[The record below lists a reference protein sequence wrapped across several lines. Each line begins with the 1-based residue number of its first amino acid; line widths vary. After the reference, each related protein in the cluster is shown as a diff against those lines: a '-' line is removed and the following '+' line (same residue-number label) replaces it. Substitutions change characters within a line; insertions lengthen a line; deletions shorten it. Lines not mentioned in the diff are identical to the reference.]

1 MSLNPARPMLAVFA
15 IAAMSLSG
23 CAPAAP
29 TAEPEPTLTSP
40 TESAT
45 PEPEPT
51 VAEPVPTSIVIS
63 AASISVFDETSTL
76 IIDLPYDGGGEL
88 AAGMLT
94 DVLDETPSVV
104 SYESDSCQAAGS
116 TYSWG
121 GLSIFTSGTI
131 IKAPGASLHGAGL
144 EFSHASGV
152 QVYGPND
159 LQVGASLADVVAADP
174 GAIGDEP
181 FEGTHRITL
190 EYSGGAGPDVT
201 GVLGVAVDDVFTRLA
216 RRYTSSATAET
227 EIGTCVN
234 LIPGP
239 IRRRNMIKN
248 MTTTRSTGV
257 SFIAVLSVLALSACF
272 PGSPVADPQLR
283 PLHRRRSHPSL
294 QLRRMPL
301 RLRRSPPP
309 TS

>member
-1 MSLNPARPMLAVFA
+1 MRTTTSAAAAALIGALSVFT
-15 IAAMSLSG
+15 LSG

-29 TAEPEPTLTSP
+29 TAEPDPTLASP
-40 TESAT
+40 TESTT

-51 VAEPVPTSIVIS
+51 VAEPVPTTIVIS

-131 IKAPGASLHGAGL
+131 IKAPGAA
-144 EFSHASGV
+144 FTVQASSSETPAGV
-152 QVYGPND
+152 QVFGPND

-201 GVLGVAVDDVFTRLA
+201 GVLGVAVDDTLH
-216 RRYTSSATAET
+216 TISS
-227 EIGTCVN
+227 
-234 LIPGP
+234 
-239 IRRRNMIKN
+239 
-248 MTTTRSTGV
+248 
-257 SFIAVLSVLALSACF
+257 
-272 PGSPVADPQLR
+272 
-283 PLHRRRSHPSL
+283 PLYIFGDC
-294 QLRRMPL
+294 
-301 RLRRSPPP
+301 
-309 TS
+309 